1 MRSIFTIGV
10 FLMAVLLLVQGTP
23 SDTAAAARSPIDF
36 DAIDAQLQAAMKQH
50 RLSGMS
56 VAIVQDGEIGR
67 AHV

>member
-36 DAIDAQLQAAMKQH
+36 DAIDAQLQAAMKLTSSSPVRQQC
-50 RLSGMS
+50 G
-56 VAIVQDGEIGR
+56 
-67 AHV
+67 